1 MQAVVLINKMA
12 AVVLSLATVA
22 LVARAVWTGIE
33 ILGDTDGGDTPRLK
47 RRLGRTLA
55 AAAVLV
61 SLTGLIMAIAR
72 YYGYTTSW

>member
-1 MQAVVLINKMA
+1 MQAVILINRLA
-12 AVVLSLATVA
+12 AIILSLATA
-22 LVARAVWTGIE
+22 ILAARAVWTGIE
-33 ILGDTDGGDTPRLK
+33 IIVDTDGGETPRLK
-47 RRLGRTLA
+47 KRLIRTLA

>member
-1 MQAVVLINKMA
+1 MQAVALINKMA

-22 LVARAVWTGIE
+22 LVARAVWTGVE

-55 AAAVLV
+55 AAAVLL

>member
-1 MQAVVLINKMA
+1 MQAVTLINSMA
-12 AVVLSLATVA
+12 AVILGLASAA

-47 RRLGRTLA
+47 KRLTRTLA
-55 AAAVLV
+55 AAAVLA
-61 SLTGLIMAIAR
+61 SLTGLIMTIAR

>member
-1 MQAVVLINKMA
+1 MQAVTLLNRMA
-12 AVVLSLATVA
+12 AVILGLASAV

-47 RRLGRTLA
+47 KRLGRTLA
-55 AAAVLV
+55 AAAVLA